1 MDRAQVHT
9 LEAFIAAL
17 LIVGALLFASQ
28 ATAVTPLSASTSNQH
43 IENQQQQMADD
54 LLSITARDGTL
65 QEALLYWNESY
76 EEHNEGHFAHTP
88 PERGTYSSI
97 FDGDFDHPL
106 EEPLNESFGSGV
118 YAYNIELRY
127 LDTDENFSSTDMV
140 VMGTPS
146 DNAVTASRTVTLYAN
161 DTITGEGSP
170 IELHELN
177 YEDDEIWA
185 PNVNESSLVYNVVEV
200 RMTIWRM

>member
-1 MDRAQVHT
+1 MDRAQIHT

-65 QEALLYWNESY
+65 QDALLFWNESH
-76 EEHNEGHFAHTP
+76 EGNDEGHFAHTP
-88 PERGTYSSI
+88 PERGTYSSLSES
-97 FDGDFDHPL
+97 HPL
-106 EEPLNESFGSGV
+106 TDPFEDAFGTGV
-118 YAYNIELRY
+118 YAYNIDLVYANGDDGYE
-127 LDTDENFSSTDMV
+127 TKQMV
-140 VMGTPS
+140 HMGTPS
-146 DNAVTASRTVTLYAN
+146 DNAVTAKRSVILYDTDTLS
-161 DTITGEGSP
+161 SP
-170 IELHELN
+170 HSDSQLRELS
-177 YEDDEIWA
+177 DDDQKFWA
-185 PNVNESSLVYNVVEV
+185 PDVNEAGPVYNVVEV